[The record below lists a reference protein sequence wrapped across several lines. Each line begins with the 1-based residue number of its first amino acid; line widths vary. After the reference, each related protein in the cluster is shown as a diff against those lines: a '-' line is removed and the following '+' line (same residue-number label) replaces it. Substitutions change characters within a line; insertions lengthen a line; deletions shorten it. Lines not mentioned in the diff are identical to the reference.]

1 MEKEVVYVFISH
13 SHKDIEKVR
22 IIRNFLEKLNSEPL
36 LFFLKSL
43 TDEDEITELIKKE
56 IDARIWFIYCKS
68 KNSLNSTWVK
78 TELEYVKETNKE
90 NFLEIDLDEDFIGLS
105 LKEEK
110 EKQIIQAFNNIRF
123 LSSINVSYSNNDST
137 FVKDVVNCLNK
148 FNIKVSLDNELSLS
162 PINIKENNKKL
173 CLSFIS
179 NSSLNEDYKMKRNK
193 NIINIPIILD
203 NNYKIKNKYDL
214 CIVPNMNNSEDCG
227 LSIINDI
234 NNVMLNPNDYF
245 INKLKFLKNDDMY
258 NDLIDDDGNTY
269 ELKVITSNR
278 IIINKSIINK
288 VNYLIIVN
296 YKTIFDINY
305 AYIIPAY
312 YINDLFNLND
322 SKSKI
327 INLKITK
334 KLINEFSSKFI
345 NDPIRDIKDILSN

>member
-56 IDARIWFIYCKS
+56 IDARIWFIHCKS

-90 NFLEIDLDEDFIGLS
+90 NFLEIDLDEDFTNLS

-110 EKQIIQAFNNIRF
+110 RDQIIQAFNNIRF
-123 LSSINVSYSNNDST
+123 LSSINVSYSNNDSIS
-137 FVKDVVNCLNK
+137 VKDIVNCLNK
-148 FNIKVSLDNELSLS
+148 YNIKVSLDNELSLS
-162 PINIKENNKKL
+162 PINIKEKNKKL
-173 CLSFIS
+173 CLSFLS
-179 NSSLNEDYKMKRNK
+179 NSSLNEDYKMKRNN

-214 CIVPNMNNSEDCG
+214 CIVPNMNNSEASA

-234 NNVMLNPNDYF
+234 NNVMHNPNDYF

-269 ELKVITSNR
+269 ELKLTTSNK

-305 AYIIPAY
+305 AYIIPAN

-334 KLINEFSSKFI
+334 KLITEFSSKFVD
-345 NDPIRDIKDILSN
+345 NPIRDIKDILSD

>member
-22 IIRNFLEKLNSEPL
+22 IIRNLLEKLNSEPL

-110 EKQIIQAFNNIRF
+110 EEQIIQAFNNIRF

-148 FNIKVSLDNELSLS
+148 FNIMVSLDNELSIS

-179 NSSLNEDYKMKRNK
+179 NSSLNEDYKMKRNN

-214 CIVPNMNNSEDCG
+214 CIVPNMNNSEDCA

-234 NNVMLNPNDYF
+234 NSVMLNPKDYF

-269 ELKVITSNR
+269 ELKVITSNK

-288 VNYLIIVN
+288 VNYLIIIN

-334 KLINEFSSKFI
+334 KLITEFNSKFLT
-345 NDPIRDIKDILSN
+345 NPIKDIKDILSD

>member
-1 MEKEVVYVFISH
+1 MEKEIVYIFISH

-110 EKQIIQAFNNIRF
+110 EEQIIQAFNNIRF
-123 LSSINVSYSNNDST
+123 LSSINVSYSNNDSIS
-137 FVKDVVNCLNK
+137 VKDIVNCLNK
-148 FNIKVSLDNELSLS
+148 YNIKVSLDNELSLS

-214 CIVPNMNNSEDCG
+214 CIVPNMNNSEASA

-269 ELKVITSNR
+269 ELKLITSNR

-288 VNYLIIVN
+288 VNYLIIIN

-305 AYIIPAY
+305 AYVIPAY

-334 KLINEFSSKFI
+334 KLINEFSSKFVD
-345 NDPIRDIKDILSN
+345 NPIKDIKDILSN

>member
-1 MEKEVVYVFISH
+1 MEKEIVYVFISH

-22 IIRNFLEKLNSEPL
+22 IVRNFLEKLNSEPL

-68 KNSLNSTWVK
+68 KNSLDSTWVK

-123 LSSINVSYSNNDST
+123 LSSINVSYSNNDSIS
-137 FVKDVVNCLNK
+137 VKDIVNCLNK
-148 FNIKVSLDNELSLS
+148 YNIKVSLDNELSLS

-179 NSSLNEDYKMKRNK
+179 NSSLNEDYKMKRNN

-234 NNVMLNPNDYF
+234 NNVMLNPKDYF

-269 ELKVITSNR
+269 ELKLITSNK

-288 VNYLIIVN
+288 VNYLIIIN

-334 KLINEFSSKFI
+334 KLITEFSSKFLD
-345 NDPIRDIKDILSN
+345 NPIKDIKDILSN

>member
-22 IIRNFLEKLNSEPL
+22 IVRNFLEKLNSEPL

-68 KNSLNSTWVK
+68 KNSLKSTWVK

-110 EKQIIQAFNNIRF
+110 EEQIIQAFNNIRF

-148 FNIKVSLDNELSLS
+148 FNIMVSLDNELSIS
-162 PINIKENNKKL
+162 PINIKENYKKL

-214 CIVPNMNNSEDCG
+214 CIVPDMNNSEASA
-227 LSIINDI
+227 LSIINEI
-234 NNVMLNPNDYF
+234 NNVMLNPKDYF
-245 INKLKFLKNDDMY
+245 INKLTFLKNDDMY

-288 VNYLIIVN
+288 VNYLIIIN

-305 AYIIPAY
+305 AYVIPAN

-334 KLINEFSSKFI
+334 KLITEFSSKFVD
-345 NDPIRDIKDILSN
+345 NPIRDIKDILSN

>member
-68 KNSLNSTWVK
+68 KNSLDSTWVK

-123 LSSINVSYSNNDST
+123 LSSINVSYSNNDSIS
-137 FVKDVVNCLNK
+137 VKDIVNYLNK
-148 FNIKVSLDNELSLS
+148 YNIKVSLDNELSLS
-162 PINIKENNKKL
+162 PINTKENNKKL

-214 CIVPNMNNSEDCG
+214 CIVPNMNNSEASA

-269 ELKVITSNR
+269 ELKLITSNK

-305 AYIIPAY
+305 AYIIPAN
-312 YINDLFNLND
+312 YINELFNLND

-334 KLINEFSSKFI
+334 KLITEFSSKFVD
-345 NDPIRDIKDILSN
+345 NPIRDIKDILSD